1 MVVPRRK
8 GAGSRS
14 REGNMAEAELVT
26 IQEVFLKTDR
36 NTGNMVILK
45 EREDEKRYFM
55 MFVGDSEFAAIA
67 KEKGLMEPKRPLT
80 HEIYLRIL
88 ESLPVEFLRV
98 EIHDMKDNTY
108 YANVFFRVNGTDFVI
123 DSRPS
128 DAVALAL
135 NRKIPLLVNPKLFR
149 RELTPEEVK
158 EYEEICKTVKF

>member
-1 MVVPRRK
+1 MEELALVV
-8 GAGSRS
+8 
-14 REGNMAEAELVT
+14 

-36 NTGNMVILK
+36 NTGNMVVLK
-45 EREDEKRYFM
+45 EREEDKRYFM

-80 HEIYLRIL
+80 HEIYLSIL

-98 EIHDMKDNTY
+98 EIYDMRENTY
-108 YANVFFRVNGTDFVI
+108 YANVFFRANGTEHVI

-135 NRKIPLLVNPKLFR
+135 NRKIPVLVHPKLFR
-149 RELTPEEVK
+149 RELTPDEVK

>member
-1 MVVPRRK
+1 M
-8 GAGSRS
+8 G
-14 REGNMAEAELVT
+14 EAELVT
-26 IQEVFLKTDR
+26 IREVYLKTDR
-36 NTGNMVILK
+36 STGNMVILK

-98 EIHDMKDNTY
+98 EIHDMKENTY
-108 YANVFFRVNGTDFVI
+108 YANVFFRVNGADFVI

-135 NRKIPLLVNPKLFR
+135 NRKIPLLVHPRLFR